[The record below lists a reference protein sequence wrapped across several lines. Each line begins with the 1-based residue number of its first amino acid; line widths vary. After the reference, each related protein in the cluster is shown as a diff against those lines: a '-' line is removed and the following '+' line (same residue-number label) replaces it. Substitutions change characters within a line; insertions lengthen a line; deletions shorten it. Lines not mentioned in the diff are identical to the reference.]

1 MAMKRFQRVGGI
13 ASLLLAAVTPPFATA
28 QTVAPP
34 PGIAASAAPVGKPE
48 KKLLT
53 PSESRD
59 SATAPGDLRPEQR
72 VTPQITI
79 PLNKAGQVPA
89 KAVLNPPPRAKPAPS
104 GGIDDAAA
112 RCGALADAQAR
123 EQCRDK
129 LAR

>member
-1 MAMKRFQRVGGI
+1 MKRIQGLGVIG
-13 ASLLLAAVTPPFATA
+13 SLLLAAVPLPYAIA

-34 PGIAASAAPVGKPE
+34 PSIAASAVPVGKPE
-48 KKLLT
+48 KKNLT

-59 SATAPGDLRPEQR
+59 SATAPGDLRPERR

-79 PLNKAGQVPA
+79 PLNNAGQVPA
-89 KAVLNPPPRAKPAPS
+89 KSVLTPPPRAKPAPS

-112 RCGALADAQAR
+112 RCAALADAQAR